1 MGSNQRMAGDIWK
14 TYDANSKGDSGF
26 DDDDLNYLRGQNW
39 SNNDI
44 MKAAAKSGNVNANT
58 SNALSKLS
66 SSSMTYNDLP
76 DKVKNTFG
84 KGAYAMSGG
93 TYTFVGGDAKDAKNY
108 RMSRTADDNKGGQS
122 VEGFVLDFGR
132 KATQAS
138 HNKKSEKNGG
148 DEILQWGG
156 INADGSANGLTGYKE
171 TFNGK
176 DMKTPFKRE
185 NVSWALPSDMVENAR
200 QADFDKRY
208 GAKQPAQPTGG
219 VTEEGKKEPPKFDIR
234 NFMTASKS
242 SESSVPSAF
251 VADTKATAYEAYKT
265 RRANE
270 ATSSSGNNGP
280 SYAPKTVAHS
290 TAAPADRDPNQRWR
304 QFWDPNSKTAAS
316 GAKPIL
322 S

>member
-1 MGSNQRMAGDIWK
+1 MAGDIWK
-14 TYDANSKGDSGF
+14 TYDANSKGGSEF
-26 DDDDLNYLRGQNW
+26 DDNDLNYLRGQNW

-84 KGAYAMSGG
+84 KGVYAMSGG

-122 VEGFVLDFGR
+122 VEGFALDFGR

-208 GAKQPAQPTGG
+208 GAKQPAQSGG
-219 VTEEGKKEPPKFDIR
+219 ATDGSKKGSPKFDIR

-242 SESSVPSAF
+242 SDSSVPSAF

-270 ATSSSGNNGP
+270 ATTSSSSSSSSSGAAGS
-280 SYAPKTVAHS
+280 SYAPKTTAHPVAS
-290 TAAPADRDPNQRWR
+290 PADRDPNQRWR